1 MTILEDPGILT
12 PPSFSNIQQA
22 SETLKGPSD
31 SEAPSVT
38 VKSTLN
44 DLNSKHSVKPQFELE
59 EHPIDVLR
67 SIKVGIIGAGLA
79 GITAGVLL
87 PAKLPGLDLRIYDKN
102 ADVVR
107 QVNDGCSELKLIS
120 YIGRHLVNQ
129 LSFAWFTTILTHLTG
144 LKTHIRVFVVTYLH
158 TPISLDFPPTLGGQ
172 KSSLKVPK

>member
-1 MTILEDPGILT
+1 MTLVEDPGILT
-12 PPSFSNIQQA
+12 LPSFSNSQQA
-22 SETLKGPSD
+22 SELLKGPSV
-31 SEAPSVT
+31 SETPSVT
-38 VKSTLN
+38 VDSTLTE
-44 DLNSKHSVKPQFELE
+44 LNPKDSVVSQFELE

-107 QVNDGCSELKLIS
+107 QVDDGCSDLTLIS

-129 LSFAWFTTILTHLTG
+129 LSFAWFTPILTLLTG
-144 LKTHIRVFVVTYLH
+144 LKTHTRVFVVTFLH
-158 TPISLDFPPTLGGQ
+158 TPINLDSLPTLSGL
-172 KSSLKVPK
+172 KSSLKAPR